1 MDRMELKEMRKRIHR
16 TLTGPALPI
25 DAVLDAVDVLVREIQ
40 SGVYS
45 DLLGNYDLSNSPER
59 LSITARQMGRRNL
72 QKRLEEELSPL
83 RDTQELTRRRVPLGV
98 LLHIAAG
105 NTDVLP
111 VFTVLE
117 GLITGNINIV
127 KLPSHDGGFTEKMMD
142 ILVHLEPRLD
152 EYIYIVDAPSSDVE
166 TLKYL
171 AEISNGVV
179 VWGGDDA
186 VRAIRALTEPDT
198 KIIEWGHKL
207 SFAYLSGDF
216 LHWSVEKDLKG
227 LARHIFRTQQLLTS
241 SCQAIY
247 LDTDDPAK
255 QQAFC
260 ERFLP
265 ILENEFVTE
274 RASDNAISEGTLKR
288 FTARVEERVSLPTEK
303 DYKAEHCS
311 LTACED
317 QTLEGSGRFGHVL
330 VKRLPQEDIVS
341 VLSPYN
347 GYLHTAGVLEHTSKV
362 QELLIHAG
370 VTRIT
375 SLGDMSKYFDGEAHD
390 GVFPLELYTK
400 IVDIQKW

>member
-1 MDRMELKEMRKRIHR
+1 MDRTELKELRKKLHR

-25 DAVLDAVDVLVREIQ
+25 DAVLDAIDVLVREMQ

-83 RDTQELTRRRVPLGV
+83 KETPELIRRRVPLGV

-127 KLPSHDGGFTEKMMD
+127 KLPSHDGGFTEKMVD
-142 ILVHLEPRLD
+142 ILVHLEPRLA
-152 EYIYIVDAPSSDVE
+152 EYIYLVNVPSSDVE
-166 TLKYL
+166 TLQAL
-171 AEISNGVV
+171 ADMSNAVV
-179 VWGGDDA
+179 VWGGDEA
-186 VRAIRALTEPDT
+186 VRSIRRITEPDT

-207 SFAYLSGDF
+207 SFAYLCGDF
-216 LHWSVEKDLKG
+216 MHWSVESDLKG

-241 SCQAIY
+241 SCQTIY
-247 LDTDDPAK
+247 LDTDDPEK
-255 QQAFC
+255 QKAFC

-265 ILENEFVTE
+265 ILEAEFVAE
-274 RASDNAISEGTLKR
+274 KAADNVISEGTLQR
-288 FTARVEERVSLPTEK
+288 FTARQEERVSLPSET
-303 DYKAEHCS
+303 DYKAEHCM

-317 QTLEGSGRFGHVL
+317 QALEGSGRFGHVL
-330 VKRLPQEDIVS
+330 VKRLPEEDIVS

-347 GYLHTAGVLEHTSKV
+347 GYLHTAGVLEGGTKI

-375 SLGDMSKYFDGEAHD
+375 RLGDMSRYFDGEAHD

-400 IVDIQKW
+400 IVDIQR